1 MRYVDT
7 SVLVSY
13 LTPEPHSKIADA
25 FMQSAGTLLAIS
37 SWTEVELYSA
47 LGIKLR
53 TGQLNTVQLQDVLDN
68 YQKQVSPQLYRL
80 PALNQDHRLA
90 KILITGW
97 RTTLRA
103 GDSLHLA
110 IALAH
115 NSTVYTLDRKLA
127 IAGPKLGVPVIL
139 L

>member
-7 SVLVSY
+7 SILVSY
-13 LTPEPHSKIADA
+13 LTPEPHSQIAEA
-25 FMQSAGTLLAIS
+25 FMLSAGGMLAIS

-47 LGIKLR
+47 LGVKLR
-53 TGQLNTVQLQDVLDN
+53 TGQLSHRQLDDILDSYQRQVFPLLHCLSVLD
-68 YQKQVSPQLYRL
+68 R
-80 PALNQDHRLA
+80 HHCLA
-90 KILITGW
+90 KTLITGW

-115 NSTVYTLDRKLA
+115 SATVYTLDRKLA
-127 IAGPKLGVPVIL
+127 VAGPRLGVPVTL